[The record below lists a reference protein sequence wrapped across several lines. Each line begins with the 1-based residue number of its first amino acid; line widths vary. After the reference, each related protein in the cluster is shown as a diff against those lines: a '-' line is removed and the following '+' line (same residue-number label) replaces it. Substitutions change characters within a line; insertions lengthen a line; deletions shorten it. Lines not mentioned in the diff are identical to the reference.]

1 MTWPGSLSEYIL
13 GLELGLS
20 GASLATTKNCES
32 PPTQDP
38 RP

>member
-1 MTWPGSLSEYIL
+1 MNSGSLSEYML

-20 GASLATTKNCES
+20 GASLATAKNGES
-32 PPTQDP
+32 PPTQAP